1 VYKHLGIF
9 SNMNLDLKN
18 YKALLFS
25 TTGISNNIDF
35 NNCIFQNITG
45 IGTQALIYSD
55 HSSIK

>member
-1 VYKHLGIF
+1 
-9 SNMNLDLKN
+9 MNLDLKN